1 MAGAAIRE
9 HVEGESLGRVV
20 YQLSDA
26 DLRGGRVIDLLGE
39 LDPLTAR
46 ELILDFQAVSDEL
59 LPRVVAVAR
68 FLGTNKRVR
77 LAGARARQLR
87 ELARL
92 GIEPEAILIGHWPPP
107 RTGPPPD

>member
-1 MAGAAIRE
+1 M
-9 HVEGESLGRVV
+9 EGESFGRVV
-20 YQLSDA
+20 YELSDA
-26 DLRGGRVIDLLGE
+26 DLRGGSVTELLAE
-39 LDPLTAR
+39 LDSLTAR

-59 LPRVVAVAR
+59 LPRVVAVVR
-68 FLGTNKRVR
+68 LLGTNKRVR

-92 GIEPEAILIGHWPPP
+92 GIEPEAILIGHWPLP